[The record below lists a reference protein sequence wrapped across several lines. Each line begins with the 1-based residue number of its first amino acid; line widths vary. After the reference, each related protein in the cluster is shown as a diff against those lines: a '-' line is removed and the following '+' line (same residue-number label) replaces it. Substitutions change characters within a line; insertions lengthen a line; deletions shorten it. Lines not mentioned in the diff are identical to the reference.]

1 MKNMFS
7 VFAVCALAVLFAGC
21 STTTVK
27 RVEVDE
33 QIDLSGKWNDTDS
46 QLVSAEMIDDCTHQ
60 RWVGDFKSENGR
72 VPVVIVGVIKNRSHE
87 HINTMVFIKDL
98 ERQLLNS
105 GRVKFV
111 ASKDERGQVRA
122 EREDQQKG
130 YTDPATIKKIGK
142 ETGADFILIGS
153 INTIKDE
160 TKGRYVI
167 LYQTNLELIDIET
180 NQKVWIGQK
189 YLKKVVKKS
198 KYSL

>member
-72 VPVVIVGVIKNRSHE
+72 VPVVIVGAIKNCSHE